1 MFLSAFCINGLTRQ
15 KSFHFYYD
23 FQQKSRKLFS
33 MKVGMQQKCW
43 KYNLQN
49 AVDIQS
55 YPLYELHFQWP
66 FLYLEHLEHISR
78 WWWWYSVW
86 KTLKKV
92 SLIYNMAIF
101 LLCSGWILVFIFI
114 PLHFSRVNLH
124 KFYEIPSKIS
134 YIVGNPFLSVVWKS
148 ISILFLHLCQA
159 EVEQWRKGKRGS
171 RNLKKSLSK
180 IRSSF
185 PFSTCALVS

>member
-1 MFLSAFCINGLTRQ
+1 MEVKDSVPVYSKFKRTFFHRRSCTWVNCDFTRFIVT
-15 KSFHFYYD
+15 SP
-23 FQQKSRKLFS
+23 
-33 MKVGMQQKCW
+33 C
-43 KYNLQN
+43 
-49 AVDIQS
+49 
-55 YPLYELHFQWP
+55 
-66 FLYLEHLEHISR
+66 
-78 WWWWYSVW
+78 
-86 KTLKKV
+86 LKNTQKV

-114 PLHFSRVNLH
+114 PPHFSRVNLH